1 MPVEA
6 IAVTLIGYLLGSIP
20 FGVLVARKYGID
32 IYKVGS
38 GNPGATNILRE
49 IGKPAGYLVF
59 FLDFLKGLVATI
71 WFLLPIFSFSG
82 DLTLSLWGLPAAVL
96 GHTFPLFAK
105 FRGGRVLPPQWEDY
119 LELCRN
125 A

>member
-38 GNPGATNILRE
+38 GNPEQLIFYEKLENQLAIL
-49 IGKPAGYLVF
+49 
-59 FLDFLKGLVATI
+59 
-71 WFLLPIFSFSG
+71 FSFLISLKVWSQPFG
-82 DLTLSLWGLPAAVL
+82 FITDL
-96 GHTFPLFAK
+96 FLF
-105 FRGGRVLPPQWEDY
+105 R
-119 LELCRN
+119 
-125 A
+125 

>member
-59 FLDFLKGLVATI
+59 FLDFLKGLVAP
-71 WFLLPIFSFSG
+71 FGFYYRSF
-82 DLTLSLWGLPAAVL
+82 P
-96 GHTFPLFAK
+96 FP
-105 FRGGRVLPPQWEDY
+105 VI
-119 LELCRN
+119 
-125 A
+125 